1 MAYDE
6 ELADRIRLHLAER
19 TDVVEKRLFGG
30 LGFMVEGHLTIAAS
44 GQGGALVRVDPA
56 DSARLV
62 ARTKAEVAVMGSRT
76 MAGWLRVS
84 SDDLRTTRQLSAWI
98 ERSLA
103 FVATLPDKPPR
114 PRR

>member
-1 MAYDE
+1 M
-6 ELADRIRLHLAER
+6 
-19 TDVVEKRLFGG
+19 
-30 LGFMVEGHLTIAAS
+30 
-44 GQGGALVRVDPA
+44 RVDPA

-84 SDDLRTTRQLSAWI
+84 SDDLRTTRQLSSWI

-114 PRR
+114 RRR